1 MSHLRSR
8 MRLVTGRT
16 ARDEGFTLIELMVAM
31 VLMTIL
37 GGVIMTIVTASR
49 SSAGAPLRNWT

>member
-37 GGVIMTIVTASR
+37 GGVIMTILTASR